1 MLNDY
6 FWVCKTHYDIKTG
19 REPILEVVKGET
31 FTYRRCDFGVY
42 FDKDNNLWRL
52 IDLDTGLQYAES
64 PSRIRV
70 LSRLWVVPLFGKF
83 LAKRDTPH
91 YAELRDRL
99 EIEIEHRR
107 ELAVRN
113 HALRLSEEEKRSFL
127 AYPQESRYFPWSRL
141 SHKELDMAIYEEQR
155 LNALRYYS

>member
-6 FWVCKTHYDIKTG
+6 FWVCKTHYGINTG

-31 FTYRRCDFGVY
+31 FTYRRCAFGVY

-70 LSRLWVVPLFGKF
+70 LTRLRVGPLFREY
-83 LAKRDTPH
+83 LAKRDTLY
-91 YAELRDRL
+91 YAELCDRL
-99 EIEIEHRR
+99 EIEIGHRR
-107 ELAVRN
+107 ENILLA
-113 HALRLSEEEKRSFL
+113 L
-127 AYPQESRYFPWSRL
+127 PQESRCFPWSRL
-141 SHKELDMAIYEEQR
+141 SHKEQDMAIYEEQR